1 MKVLIFGGFL
11 GSGKTT
17 IIRNLIKAI
26 RENRAGTVAVIE
38 NEIGTFG
45 VDDLLIGEAGV
56 KIRTLTGGCVCC
68 QITGSLI
75 AAMKEIDA
83 KLHPDWLVI
92 ELSGIAYLSG
102 IKETIFTCAPEFSH
116 TYTIAV
122 ADASRW
128 QRLLR
133 AAEPLIRNQVCGSD
147 LIIVNKCDLNE
158 NAHAVAREAASLGKN
173 DRLLLMNAAQD
184 SGDALLN
191 RLQEMEVE

>member
-17 IIRNLIKAI
+17 IIRNLVQAI
-26 RENRAGTVAVIE
+26 RESQAGSVAIIE
-38 NEIGTFG
+38 NEIGRFG
-45 VDDLLIGEAGV
+45 VDDLVMGGADV
-56 KIRTLTGGCVCC
+56 KVQTLTGGCVCC

-83 KLHPDWLVI
+83 EIHPNWLMI

-102 IKETIFTCAPEFSH
+102 IKEAIFTNAPEFYE
-116 TYTIAV
+116 TYPIAV
-122 ADASRW
+122 ADASPW

-158 NAHAVAREAASLGKN
+158 NAHAVAREAASLGRN

>member
-17 IIRNLIKAI
+17 IIRNLVQAI
-26 RENRAGTVAVIE
+26 RESQAGSVAIIE
-38 NEIGTFG
+38 NEIGRFG
-45 VDDLLIGEAGV
+45 VDDLVMGGADV
-56 KIRTLTGGCVCC
+56 KVQTLTGGCVCC

-83 KLHPDWLVI
+83 EIHPNWLMI

-102 IKETIFTCAPEFSH
+102 IKEAIFTYAPEFSE

-158 NAHAVAREAASLGKN
+158 NAHAVAREAASLGRN